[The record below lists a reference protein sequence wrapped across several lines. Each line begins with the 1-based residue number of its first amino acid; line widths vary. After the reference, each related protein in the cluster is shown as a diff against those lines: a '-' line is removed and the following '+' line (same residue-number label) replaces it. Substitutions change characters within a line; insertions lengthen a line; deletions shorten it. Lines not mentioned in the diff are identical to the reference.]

1 MRKYKTKSRI
11 NYCRDNLVQDFY
23 NAFELDYGEQ
33 TRYVDGYKTV
43 PTDVF
48 VDLICIASSLEKVS
62 FAFERGRYDLDQVV
76 LPILTER
83 ADDEELVAIVHR
95 AFERLGK

>member
-11 NYCRDNLVQDFY
+11 NYCMDNLVQDFY
-23 NAFELDYGEQ
+23 NAFELDYSEQ

-48 VDLICIASSLEKVS
+48 IDLICIASSLEKVS
-62 FAFERGRYDLDQVV
+62 FAFERGRYDLDQN
-76 LPILTER
+76 ILTILI
-83 ADDEELVAIVHR
+83 DNSDNEEVVALVQK
-95 AFERLGK
+95 AFERLGR